1 MTKLI
6 VVYLC
11 RGKLCFWDGDSGTSI
26 ASHQSHKA
34 DVLCI
39 CLDEQQTTVYAAGKP
54 NMFQRSVD
62 GYKDVRVSVVFGK
75 YCHSKKHRFLEYSF
89 KKYFVCVDSLVD
101 FGKFVQVL

>member
-1 MTKLI
+1 MNKPTNKYFMNRICDMTYCRFLF
-6 VVYLC
+6 

-54 NMFQRSVD
+54 IIFQ
-62 GYKDVRVSVVFGK
+62 
-75 YCHSKKHRFLEYSF
+75 
-89 KKYFVCVDSLVD
+89 
-101 FGKFVQVL
+101 